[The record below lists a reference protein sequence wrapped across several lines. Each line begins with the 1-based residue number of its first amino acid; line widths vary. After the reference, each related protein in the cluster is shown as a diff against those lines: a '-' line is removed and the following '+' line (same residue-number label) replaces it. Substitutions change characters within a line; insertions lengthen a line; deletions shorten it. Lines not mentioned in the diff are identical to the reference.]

1 MIISELSIKRPVFA
15 MVLSLLLVILGVMS
29 FDRLAVREYPDI
41 DSPIVSITTNYRG
54 ASAAIIETR
63 VTQVIEDA
71 VAGID
76 GVRSINSTSRDER
89 SSVTIEFNMSRDVD
103 AATNDIRDRVS
114 RVVGRLP
121 EEVDA
126 PQIAKQ
132 DSDADPVMWLNLSS
146 DRMSVL
152 ELTEYA
158 ERVIVDRLSVV
169 DGVAQ
174 INLGGARRYAMR
186 VWLNRRALAAR
197 GLTVEDIEQSL
208 RQENVELPAG
218 RIESLEREFT
228 LRTRTGLESEQDFR
242 ALVVGRGQDGFL
254 VRLGEV
260 AEVTLDAEDFRSTSR
275 SNGVAGIS
283 MGIIQQSKANT
294 VEISARVR
302 EVMEQMRP
310 TLPQG
315 MIIDVNNDSAIFIN
329 ESRKEVFKAIFFALG
344 LVLIVIY
351 LFLGNLRAVLIP
363 ALVIP
368 VSLIATFIVIYA
380 LGFSINVLTLLG
392 LVLAI
397 GLVVDDTIVV
407 LENIYRR
414 IEGGQPA
421 LLAALDGSR
430 EIGFA
435 VVATTLVLVAV
446 FVPLSFMEGNVGRLF
461 GEFGLAL
468 AAAVIFSSLVALTL
482 VPMLCSKLFSRS
494 RVRSG
499 FTHHVDAAFRRMAER
514 YKRVLR
520 RVVDAPWVV
529 ASGALGTA
537 IIAAGL
543 LAALPSE
550 YAPDE
555 DRGMMILRLEAPEGA
570 SFEYTDAYARRM
582 EDIVMRYVEAGEV
595 RRMLSRVPAG
605 WGGTGEVNNAFA
617 WLLLQHWNERE
628 RSAREIADELSAQLA
643 ELPGVQVRVFTP
655 QSLGVRG
662 ASRPLSFVLSGP
674 SYEEIAQWRDLV
686 LERISENPA
695 IIAPQSDYQETKPQ
709 IRISIDR
716 NRAADLGVSLSS
728 VGRTLETALGSR
740 VVTTF
745 TRGGQEYNVVVQA
758 REEDRATPTDLF
770 NLYVRSSGSGE
781 LVPLS
786 NLVTIEETAG
796 AARLNRVDRLRS
808 ISINAGLADG
818 YPLGDALGFI
828 ERIVAEELPPSAVL
842 SYTGVSREFRESG
855 QSLYTTFILALVI
868 VFLVLAAQFESFRH
882 PLVIMTTVPLALTG
896 GLLGLW
902 LTGGTINVFSQIGAV
917 MLVGLAAKNGVL
929 IVEFANQLRDRGM
942 EFVDAIVEAAG
953 VRLRPVI
960 MTSMCTAFGAIPLIV
975 GSGAGSESRLPLG
988 IVIFAGVLVSM
999 VLTLFVVPAFYSL
1012 IARNTKTPDHVARRI
1027 RQMQQEAVEPS
1038 GQA

>member
-1 MIISELSIKRPVFA
+1 VIISELSIKRPVFA

-29 FDRLAVREYPDI
+29 FERLAVREYPDI
-41 DSPIVSITTNYRG
+41 DSPIVSITTSYRG

-63 VTQVIEDA
+63 VTQIIEDA

-76 GVRSINSTSRDER
+76 GVRSITSSSRDER
-89 SSVTIEFNMSRDVD
+89 SSVTIEFNMSRDID
-103 AATNDIRDRVS
+103 AAANDIRDRVS

-121 EEVDA
+121 DEVDA

-132 DSDADPVMWLNLSS
+132 DSEADPIMWLNLSS

-152 ELTEYA
+152 ELTDYA

-174 INLGGARRYAMR
+174 IRLGGARRYAMR
-186 VWLNRRALAAR
+186 IWLNRRALAAR
-197 GLTVEDIEQSL
+197 GLTVEDVEQAL

-260 AEVTLDAEDFRSTSR
+260 ADVALDAEDFRSTSR

-310 TLPQG
+310 TLPEG

-329 ESRKEVFKAIFFALG
+329 ESRKEVFKAIFFALT
-344 LVLIVIY
+344 LVLVVIY
-351 LFLGNLRAVLIP
+351 LFLGNVRAVLIP

-368 VSLIATFIVIYA
+368 VSLIATFIVLFA

-435 VVATTLVLVAV
+435 VIATTLVLVAV

-499 FTHHVDAAFRRMAER
+499 FTHHVDAAFRRMAEG
-514 YKRVLR
+514 YKRILR
-520 RVVDAPWVV
+520 RVVNAPWVV
-529 ASGALGTA
+529 AAGALGTA

-570 SFEYTDAYARRM
+570 SFEYTDAYTRRM
-582 EDIVMRYVEAGEV
+582 EDIVMRYIETGEV
-595 RRMLSRVPAG
+595 RRMLARVPAG
-605 WGGTGEVNNAFA
+605 WGGADVNNSFA
-617 WLLLQHWNERE
+617 WLLLEHWNERD
-628 RSAREIADELSAQLA
+628 RSAREIADELSAELA
-643 ELPGVQVRVFTP
+643 ELPGVQARVFTP

-662 ASRPLSFVLSGP
+662 ASRPLSFVLGGP
-674 SYEEIAQWRDLV
+674 SYEEISQWRDLV
-686 LERISENPA
+686 LERIEENPG
-695 IIAPQSDYQETKPQ
+695 IIAAQSDYQETKPQ
-709 IRISIDR
+709 IRVSIDR

-796 AARLNRVDRLRS
+796 ASRLNRVDRLRS

-818 YPLGDALGFI
+818 YPLGDALAFI
-828 ERIVAEELPPSAVL
+828 ERVVAEELPPSAVL
-842 SYTGVSREFRESG
+842 SYSGVSREFKESG
-855 QSLYTTFILALVI
+855 QSLYTTFVLALVI

-902 LTGGTINVFSQIGAV
+902 LVGGTINVFSQIGAV

-960 MTSMCTAFGAIPLIV
+960 MTSMCTAFGSIPLIV
-975 GSGAGSESRLPLG
+975 GSGAGSESRSPLG
-988 IVIFAGVLVSM
+988 IVIFSGVLVSM

-1027 RQMQQEAVEPS
+1027 RQMQQEVVEPS

>member
-29 FDRLAVREYPDI
+29 FERLAVREYPDI
-41 DSPIVSITTNYRG
+41 DSPVVSITTNYRG

-76 GVRSINSTSRDER
+76 GVRSINSASRDER
-89 SSVTIEFNMSRDVD
+89 SNVTIEFNLSRDVD
-103 AATNDIRDRVS
+103 AAANDIRDRVS

-121 EEVDA
+121 DEVDA
-126 PQIAKQ
+126 PRIAKQ

-152 ELTEYA
+152 ELTDYA

-186 VWLNRRALAAR
+186 IWLDRRALAAR
-197 GLTVEDIEQSL
+197 GLTVEDVEQAL

-260 AEVTLDAEDFRSTSR
+260 AEVILDAEDFRSTSR
-275 SNGVAGIS
+275 SNGVPGIS

-294 VEISARVR
+294 VAISASVR

-310 TLPQG
+310 TLPEG

-351 LFLGNLRAVLIP
+351 LFLGNMRAVLIP

-368 VSLIATFIVIYA
+368 VSLIATFIVLFV
-380 LGFSINVLTLLG
+380 LGFSVNVLTLLG

-435 VVATTLVLVAV
+435 VIATTLVLVAV

-468 AAAVIFSSLVALTL
+468 AAAVIFSSIVALTL

-499 FTHHVDAAFRRMAER
+499 FTHHVDAAFRRMAEY
-514 YKRVLR
+514 YKRILR

-529 ASGALGTA
+529 AAGALGTA
-537 IIAAGL
+537 ITAAGL

-570 SFEYTDAYARRM
+570 SFEYTDAYTRRM
-582 EDIVMRYVEAGEV
+582 EDIVMRYIETGEI
-595 RRMLSRVPAG
+595 RRMLARVPAG
-605 WGGTGEVNNAFA
+605 WGGADVNNSFA
-617 WLLLQHWNERE
+617 WLLLQHWNERD

-674 SYEEIAQWRDLV
+674 SYEEISLWRDQV
-686 LERISENPA
+686 LERIAENPG

-758 REEDRATPTDLF
+758 REEDRSTPTDLF
-770 NLYVRSSGSGE
+770 NLYVRSSGGAE

-796 AARLNRVDRLRS
+796 ASRLNRVDRLRS

-818 YPLGDALGFI
+818 YLLGDALGFI

-842 SYTGVSREFRESG
+842 SYSGVSREFRESG
-855 QSLYTTFILALVI
+855 QSLYTTFVLALVI

-882 PLVIMTTVPLALTG
+882 PLIIMTTVPLALTG
-896 GLLGLW
+896 GLFGLW
-902 LTGGTINVFSQIGAV
+902 LAGGTINVFSQIGAV

-975 GSGAGSESRLPLG
+975 GSGAGSESRAPLG
-988 IVIFAGVLVSM
+988 IVIFSGVLVSM

-1027 RQMQQEAVEPS
+1027 RQMQESAEPS